1 MTTRPH
7 LIRCLAIIGAAT
19 FCLGTTSSLPG
30 DEGKAEATT
39 SATVD
44 GLSQARERAKMMHE
58 VYASTLDVMHH
69 HFFKPNNPVL
79 PARALEDIF
88 ADMARK
94 TKVEARWIAIN
105 TKAMS
110 IDHEPKSEFDRKA
123 VAALSAGETSYEQI
137 ADGHLQRVGAIP
149 LGGGCV
155 SCHAGLFA
163 RPTKAPRVAGLVITV
178 PLPKK

>member
-1 MTTRPH
+1 MPARFWM
-7 LIRCLAIIGAAT
+7 RRWMAIGSAT
-19 FCLGTTSSLPG
+19 ALFVFALTPPTPG
-30 DEGKAEATT
+30 DEAKSVSDEA
-39 SATVD
+39 
-44 GLSQARERAKMMHE
+44 LIQARERAKLMHE

-79 PARALEDIF
+79 PARALEDVF

-94 TKVEARWIAIN
+94 ANVEARWLAIN

-123 VAALSAGETSYEQI
+123 VAALSAGEKSYEQI

-155 SCHAGLFA
+155 SCHAGIFA

-178 PLPKK
+178 PFAKK